1 MSASGGVVATWGT
14 TPEER
19 GRPFPCD
26 PMVPRAD
33 DVLFRGVS
41 VEAPVAVVYRWL
53 CQLRAAPYSYDWL
66 DNYGRRSP
74 RALTPGLDQLAVG
87 QEVMRI
93 FRLVEF
99 APDDHLTLMLRRAS
113 SAWRTFGDLAVT
125 YRVVPESSARCRL
138 LVKLVVRYPPGLWGA
153 LMRRVLPFGDL
164 VMMRKQL
171 RTLKRLAEKAP
182 PSSVVR
188 DASRR

>member
-1 MSASGGVVATWGT
+1 VSSAGGAVATWGT

-26 PMVPRAD
+26 ALVPRPEEA
-33 DVLFRGVS
+33 LFRGVS
-41 VEAPVAVVYRWL
+41 VEAAAPVVFRWL
-53 CQLRAAPYSYDWL
+53 CQLRVAPYSYDWL

-74 RALTPGLDQLAVG
+74 RTLTPKLDQLAVG

-93 FRLVEF
+93 FRLAEF
-99 APDDHLTLMLRRAS
+99 APDDHLTLLLRRAS

-125 YRVVPESSARCRL
+125 YRVVPESGARCRL

-182 PSSVVR
+182 PSSVVGA
-188 DASRR
+188 ASRR